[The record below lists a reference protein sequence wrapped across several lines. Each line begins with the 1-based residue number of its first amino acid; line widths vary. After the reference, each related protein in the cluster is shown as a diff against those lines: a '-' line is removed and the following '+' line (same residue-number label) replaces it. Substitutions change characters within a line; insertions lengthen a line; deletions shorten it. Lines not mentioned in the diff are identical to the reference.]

1 MAARSSISYLG
12 RTSQVAQDLPIGL
25 LTVAITVQPI
35 MNRETVGIGCC
46 NAYWFHMIL
55 EFCTVITDP
64 GSPNPY
70 QRNLGNSRTVHLQS
84 VEAQFSIV
92 I

>member
-46 NAYWFHMIL
+46 NAY
-55 EFCTVITDP
+55 
-64 GSPNPY
+64 
-70 QRNLGNSRTVHLQS
+70 
-84 VEAQFSIV
+84 
-92 I
+92 